1 MRDHCSAAVEVF
13 AAFFRVFRSG
23 SLVGQ
28 ALLDGKSWT
37 NLPNSVKLQA
47 SQWCWRR
54 GRKRE
59 RKRVP
64 RNGFID
70 FSCYCW
76 FVRLLF
82 DIWNVF
88 IKHIKH
94 KKHLHNITIW
104 YYIFI
109 YSPSLF
115 ENEYPMETSACAVS
129 GPAIHRTW
137 RSWTVSWV
145 RFRNYGRC
153 LSSRWESMTLW
164 RSLGERSHR
173 ILDKII

>member
-94 KKHLHNITIW
+94 KKHLYIISLYDIIYLYIRPPFLKMNI
-104 YYIFI
+104 
-109 YSPSLF
+109 
-115 ENEYPMETSACAVS
+115 
-129 GPAIHRTW
+129 
-137 RSWTVSWV
+137 
-145 RFRNYGRC
+145 
-153 LSSRWESMTLW
+153 LW
-164 RSLGERSHR
+164 RPAPVQFLGLPSTGLGGHGPCLESGSETTEDVCPADGKAW
-173 ILDKII
+173 LCGEV